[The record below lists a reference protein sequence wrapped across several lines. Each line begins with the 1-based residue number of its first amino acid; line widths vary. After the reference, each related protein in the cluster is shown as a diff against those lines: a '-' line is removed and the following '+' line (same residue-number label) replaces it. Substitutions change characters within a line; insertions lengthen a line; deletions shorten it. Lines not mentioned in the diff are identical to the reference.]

1 MHKTN
6 STDVDQLVEEI
17 VMEEP
22 IISENRKPQLA
33 ALIRSIFALINR
45 TYR

>member
-1 MHKTN
+1 MSIDMMHKTN

-22 IISENRKPQLA
+22 IISENRKP
-33 ALIRSIFALINR
+33 
-45 TYR
+45 